1 MMFGDASLL
10 GVGGW
15 GGRERKGVKKQ
26 QHWDKGRKTK
36 SSSIRGIEKKME
48 GGMSGKV
55 GRRLKDGK
63 VGGAFFW

>member
-1 MMFGDASLL
+1 MMFGGASFL
-10 GVGGW
+10 GVGG
-15 GGRERKGVKKQ
+15 GGGGERKGVKKQ
-26 QHWDKGRKTK
+26 QHLDKGRKTK
-36 SSSIRGIEKKME
+36 GSSIGGIEKKIE

>member
-1 MMFGDASLL
+1 M
-10 GVGGW
+10 
-15 GGRERKGVKKQ
+15 KK

-36 SSSIRGIEKKME
+36 SSIGGIEKKNE